1 MKAESGLHGTK
12 TKTKGDMYNAGV
24 ITCIVETAISINHC
38 LQKEDR
44 GYGMKSKTCQ

>member
-1 MKAESGLHGTK
+1 MHKVVDMEQK
-12 TKTKGDMYNAGV
+12 TKTKGDSAGV
-24 ITCIVETAISINHC
+24 ITCIIETAISINHC